1 MQRAL
6 ELETL
11 GFIAARIARKSVEP
25 PPPPKENDQ
34 SDQGFFNFFTRSKS
48 DDVLEEAKDR

>member
-11 GFIAARIARKSVEP
+11 GFIAERIARKSVEP
-25 PPPPKENDQ
+25 PPVPKEVEQ
-34 SDQGFFNFFTRSKS
+34 SDQNYFDFFTNFLNRSEPDYELK
-48 DDVLEEAKDR
+48 